1 METRKLFYE
10 DSHLKT
16 FSATVTGCAETKG
29 GWNVTLDATAFYPTG
44 GGQNCDLGTLGV
56 VNVLDVKEQ
65 GAEILHLCDAPL
77 QIGST
82 VEGTI
87 DWERRFD
94 HMQQHSGEHLV
105 MGQIYKK
112 FGYHNVGF
120 HMGTGLVTIDLDG
133 PVTWEDLLEIE
144 GCVNRIIWENR
155 PVKTWYPSPE
165 ELPLV
170 NYRSKKALPWPVR
183 IVEFSEADVCACC
196 GTHVKSTGE
205 IGLVKFV
212 SCIKFKEGVRIELA
226 SGKRAMEL
234 FQNIFEQ
241 NRQVSQTF
249 SAKILET
256 GAAAR
261 KFNEMLNQ
269 ERFRATGL
277 QRKVFA
283 AIAES
288 YAGAIRALHYEEGL
302 NPGQVRE
309 LADAIAEKAETA
321 IVYSGFDDAGYSICI
336 ISKTADTRALG
347 KAVSQALNGRGG
359 GKPGAF
365 QGSIQATR
373 GQIEEFFR
381 SSCHY
386 DNNNQ

>member
-1 METRKLFYE
+1 MDHRKLYYA
-10 DSHLKT
+10 DSHLKE
-16 FSATVTGCAETKG
+16 FSATVTGCTEAKG
-29 GWNVTLDATAFYPTG
+29 GWAVTLDATAFYPTG
-44 GGQNCDLGTLGV
+44 GGQNCDLGTLGG

-65 GAEILHLCDAPL
+65 GEEIIHLCDAPL
-77 QIGST
+77 EIGST
-82 VEGTI
+82 VKGAI

-105 MGQIYKK
+105 MGQVYQK

-120 HMGTGLVTIDLDG
+120 HMGTGIVTIDLDG
-133 PVTWEDLLEIE
+133 PVTWDELMEIE
-144 GCVNRIIWENR
+144 RKVNRIIWENR

-165 ELPLV
+165 ELPSV

-183 IVEFSEADVCACC
+183 IVEFSGADVCACC
-196 GTHVKSTGE
+196 GTHVKFTGE
-205 IGLVKFV
+205 IGMVKFV
-212 SCIKFKEGVRIELA
+212 SCIKFKEGVRIEMA

-261 KFNEMLNQ
+261 KFNELLNQ
-269 ERFRATGL
+269 EKYRATGL
-277 QRKVFA
+277 QRKMFA
-283 AIAES
+283 AIAAG
-288 YAGAIRALHYEEGL
+288 YAEKAQAVHFEEGL

-321 IVYSGFDDAGYSICI
+321 IVYSGTDETGYSICI
-336 ISKTADTRALG
+336 ISKSADTRELG
-347 KAVSQALNGRGG
+347 KAVNAQLNGRGG

-365 QGSIQATR
+365 QCSIRATKA
-373 GQIEEFFR
+373 QIEAFFA
-381 SSCHY
+381 
-386 DNNNQ
+386 

>member
-10 DSHLKT
+10 DSHLKV
-16 FSATVTGCAETKG
+16 FSATVIGCAETKG
-29 GWNVTLDATAFYPTG
+29 SWNITLDATAFYPTG
-44 GGQNCDLGTLGV
+44 GGQNCDLGTLGGT
-56 VNVLDVKEQ
+56 NVLDVKEQ
-65 GAEILHLCDAPL
+65 GEEIIHLCDGPL
-77 QIGST
+77 AIGST
-82 VEGTI
+82 VEGAI

-144 GCVNRIIWENR
+144 GNVNRIIWENR
-155 PVKTWYPSPE
+155 LVKTWYPSPE
-165 ELPLV
+165 ELPSV
-170 NYRSKKALPWPVR
+170 NYRTKKALPWPVR

-205 IGLVKFV
+205 IGMVKFV

-261 KFNEMLNQ
+261 KFNDMLNQ

-288 YAGAIRALHYEEGL
+288 YAGVSRALHYEEGL

-309 LADAIAEKAETA
+309 LADAIAEKAEMA
-321 IVYSGFDDAGYSICI
+321 IVYSGADDAGYSICI
-336 ISKTADTRALG
+336 ISKSVDTRELG
-347 KAVSQALNGRGG
+347 KAVNQALNGRGG

-365 QGSIQATR
+365 QGSVKATR
-373 GQIEEFFR
+373 VQIEAFF
-381 SSCHY
+381 
-386 DNNNQ
+386 

>member
-1 METRKLFYE
+1 MDHRKLYYA
-10 DSHLKT
+10 DSHLKE
-16 FSATVTGCAETKG
+16 FSATVTGCTEAKG
-29 GWNVTLDATAFYPTG
+29 GWAVTLDATAFYPTG
-44 GGQNCDLGTLGV
+44 GGQNCDLGTLGG

-65 GAEILHLCDAPL
+65 GEEIIHLCDAPL
-77 QIGST
+77 EIGST
-82 VEGTI
+82 VAGSI

-105 MGQIYKK
+105 MGQIYQK

-120 HMGTGLVTIDLDG
+120 HMGTGIVTIDLDG
-133 PVTWEDLLEIE
+133 PVTWDELLEIE
-144 GCVNRIIWENR
+144 RKVNRIIWENR

-165 ELPLV
+165 ELPSV

-183 IVEFSEADVCACC
+183 IVEFSGADVCACC
-196 GTHVKSTGE
+196 GTHVKFTGE
-205 IGLVKFV
+205 IGMVKFV
-212 SCIKFKEGVRIELA
+212 SCIKFKEGVRIEMA

-261 KFNEMLNQ
+261 KFNELLNQ
-269 ERFRATGL
+269 EKYRATGL
-277 QRKVFA
+277 QRKMFA
-283 AIAES
+283 AIAAG
-288 YAGAIRALHYEEGL
+288 YAGKAQAVHFEEGL

-309 LADAIAEKAETA
+309 LADAIAEKAKTA
-321 IVYSGFDDAGYSICI
+321 IVYSGTDETGYSICI
-336 ISKTADTRALG
+336 ISKSADTRELG
-347 KAVSQALNGRGG
+347 KAVNAQLNGRGG

-365 QGSIQATR
+365 QGSIRATKA
-373 GQIEEFFR
+373 QIEAFFA
-381 SSCHY
+381 
-386 DNNNQ
+386 

>member
-1 METRKLFYE
+1 MDHRKLYYA
-10 DSHLKT
+10 DSHLKE
-16 FSATVTGCAETKG
+16 FSATVTGCTEAKG
-29 GWNVTLDATAFYPTG
+29 GWAVTLDATAFYPTG
-44 GGQNCDLGTLGV
+44 GGQNCDLGTLGG

-65 GAEILHLCDAPL
+65 GEEIIHLCDAPL
-77 QIGST
+77 EIGGT
-82 VEGTI
+82 VAGSI

-105 MGQIYKK
+105 MGQVYQK

-120 HMGTGLVTIDLDG
+120 HMGTGIVTIDLDG
-133 PVTWEDLLEIE
+133 PVTWDELLEIE
-144 GCVNRIIWENR
+144 RKVNRIIWENR

-165 ELPLV
+165 ELPSV

-183 IVEFSEADVCACC
+183 IVEFSGADVCACC
-196 GTHVKSTGE
+196 GTHVKFTGE
-205 IGLVKFV
+205 IGMVKFV
-212 SCIKFKEGVRIELA
+212 SCIKFNEGVRIEMA

-241 NRQVSQTF
+241 KRQVSQTF

-261 KFNEMLNQ
+261 KFNELLNQ
-269 ERFRATGL
+269 EKYRATGL
-277 QRKVFA
+277 QRKMFA
-283 AIAES
+283 AIAAG
-288 YAGAIRALHYEEGL
+288 YAGKAQAVHFEEGL

-321 IVYSGFDDAGYSICI
+321 IVYSGTDETGYSICI
-336 ISKTADTRALG
+336 ISKSADTRELG
-347 KAVSQALNGRGG
+347 KAVNAQLNGRGG

-365 QGSIQATR
+365 QGSIRATKA
-373 GQIEEFFR
+373 QIEAFFA
-381 SSCHY
+381 
-386 DNNNQ
+386 